1 MKTQLN
7 NVLSKK
13 YHEDQLVNI
22 LMSYHFRVD
31 RIKKIISNPSFE
43 SSARLQ
49 KIRLEL
55 SAILWQLN
63 KLGWYVPAIKQ

>member
-1 MKTQLN
+1 MKTKLN

-13 YHEDQLVNI
+13 YHEDQLLNI
-22 LMSYHFRVD
+22 LTSYRFRID

-43 SSARLQ
+43 TPTQLQ

-55 SAILWQLN
+55 SAILWQLQ
-63 KLGWYVPAIKQ
+63 KLGWYVPIIKH